1 RSATN
6 GADYTEGENYQ
17 TNPSARRARS
27 KFAEKYETNLRS
39 LCLLLFKIRNYQTK
53 PMLDAPNIYLR
64 NPRHPRLK
72 PGPGFL
78 PNEPSQLS
86 RRFHARRTEVRAPM
100 EICETK
106 PFSPLCPGCLRGLS
120 KI

>member
-1 RSATN
+1 MRDSLKRESESRSGKGQPQMAQITQKGKITKRTQAL
-6 GADYTEGENYQ
+6 GAPVQSLPKNTKRTHSD
-17 TNPSARRARS
+17 
-27 KFAEKYETNLRS
+27 LRS

-78 PNEPSQLS
+78 PNEPSQL
-86 RRFHARRTEVRAPM
+86 
-100 EICETK
+100 
-106 PFSPLCPGCLRGLS
+106 
-120 KI
+120 